1 MLKRKPTRRKRRSS
15 DATPGTAANQAHLPV
30 ESATPELEPARL
42 REPATREAGAAPP
55 LRGATLLQM
64 QRTLGNAQ
72 VAALLSRR
80 AAATAVVQRKGGNK
94 SAGKTTINP
103 PKRASY
109 TIDAQTLH
117 EVADVIGAREEAGE
131 TTWEPNLNYKTSS
144 DGVVTQATVTVDL
157 TITMPEWPAARK
169 RKKRVRDE
177 WERFFRALDAHE
189 QGHVDLVRKHL
200 EGVAASLVGL
210 SEEEAQQKFAEA
222 LQELQDASDQYDADT
237 DHGRKHGTIIDLSV
251 AEDENENQ

>member
-15 DATPGTAANQAHLPV
+15 DAAPGIASSQAHLAAEP
-30 ESATPELEPARL
+30 AIPELEPARL
-42 REPATREAGAAPP
+42 RELAAPASRATPP

-80 AAATAVVQRKGGNK
+80 AAATTAVQRKGGNK
-94 SAGKTTINP
+94 AAGKTTIKP

-117 EVADVIGAREEAGE
+117 EVADVIDGHEEAGE

-177 WERFFRALDAHE
+177 WERFYRALEAHE

-210 SEEEAQQKFAEA
+210 SEEKAQEKFAEA
-222 LQELQDASDQYDADT
+222 LQELQEASDQYDAAT
-237 DHGRKHGTIIDLSV
+237 DHGRKNGTIIDLSV